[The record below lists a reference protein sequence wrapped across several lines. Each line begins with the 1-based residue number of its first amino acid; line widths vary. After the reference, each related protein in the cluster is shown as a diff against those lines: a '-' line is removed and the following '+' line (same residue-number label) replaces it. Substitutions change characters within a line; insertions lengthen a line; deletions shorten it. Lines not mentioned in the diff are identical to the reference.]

1 MNVFDLAARLMLDK
15 KEYDKGLD
23 EAESKGSK
31 FGAGLKAA
39 AGVTAAGIAAV
50 GSAAA
55 AAGTAIVKNTGEVA
69 EYGDNIDKMSQKMGI
84 SAEAYQEWDAI
95 MQHSGTT
102 IDALKPSMKTLAN
115 AAQEG
120 DEAFQKLGIS
130 EQEVATLSQEDLFAR
145 VITGLQGMEEGTERT
160 AITAK
165 LLGRGAT
172 ELGALLNTS
181 AEDTEKMRQRVHELG
196 GVMSNEAV
204 KAAATYQD
212 TLQDMQTAV
221 DGLKRNLVGEFMPA
235 ITEVMSGLTEIF
247 TGNTDEGLEQISE
260 GITGVVDTIAE
271 ILPQVLEIGGN
282 IVLNLGTAIIDN
294 LPTLATSA
302 VDMITTLASG
312 IVDNL
317 PMILQTGIQV
327 LLAITQ
333 GVSENL
339 PTLIPAMVDAIVL
352 MADTLTQPDNLLML
366 IDTAVE
372 LIMALVEGLAK
383 ATPKLIKGVWTV
395 FKNLGTAL
403 GERLAEVYLMI
414 SDWASGLWD
423 KFKTWGKD
431 LIDNFISGI
440 KQKFTD
446 IKNAFKEIGELIK
459 SLIGFSEPKEGP
471 LSQFHTFA
479 PDMIDLFIE
488 GINSKKSEL
497 YSAVSSAF
505 DFSNAMTAPQY
516 SRGNV
521 PHGKYQRGG
530 EVQEIEEKETPSVS
544 QIVDN
549 QTIQELAKDVSLIR
563 GVFYDPTNE
572 VWGDTGV
579 EKNTGQMAYAL
590 LRMEDN
596 IGFISQDIRDIRD
609 IFYDTAYDVWDENGR
624 SNTAKVGGPLAKM
637 ESVTDYIWQACEY
650 LKYQTDQVI
659 SELRMQN
666 DMFSRGIAGVEISN
680 TRELKLQNV

>member
-120 DEAFQKLGIS
+120 SDAFQKLGIS
-130 EQEVATLSQEDLFAR
+130 EAEVATLSQEDLFSR

-366 IDTAVE
+366 IDTAAE

-383 ATPKLIKGVWTV
+383 ATPNLLKGVWTV

-414 SDWASGLWD
+414 SDWFSGLWD

-431 LIDNFISGI
+431 LIDNFIGGI

-459 SLIGFSEPKEGP
+459 SLIGFSEPEDGP
-471 LSQFHTFA
+471 LSNFHTYA
-479 PDMIDLFIE
+479 PDMIDLFTKGIKDNE
-488 GINSKKSEL
+488 GKLRRQMEESFN
-497 YSAVSSAF
+497 
-505 DFSNAMTAPQY
+505 FSDVATSPEMQVNAAGIGMANAQGGSYQY
-516 SRGNV
+516 SRGYNV
-521 PHGKYQRGG
+521 EEDIHELLNLFRTGKARTGA
-530 EVQEIEEKETPSVS
+530 EIT
-544 QIVDN
+544 
-549 QTIQELAKDVSLIR
+549 
-563 GVFYDPTNE
+563 
-572 VWGDTGV
+572 
-579 EKNTGQMAYAL
+579 
-590 LRMEDN
+590 
-596 IGFISQDIRDIRD
+596 
-609 IFYDTAYDVWDENGR
+609 
-624 SNTAKVGGPLAKM
+624 
-637 ESVTDYIWQACEY
+637 
-650 LKYQTDQVI
+650 
-659 SELRMQN
+659 
-666 DMFSRGIAGVEISN
+666 N
-680 TRELKLQNV
+680 TRELVRANG

>member
-120 DEAFQKLGIS
+120 SDAFQKLGIS

-181 AEDTEKMRQRVHELG
+181 AEDTEQMRQRVHELG

-383 ATPKLIKGVWTV
+383 ATPNLLKGVWTV

-431 LIDNFISGI
+431 LIDNFIGGI

-459 SLIGFSEPKEGP
+459 SLIGFSEPEDGP
-471 LSQFHTFA
+471 LSNFHTYA
-479 PDMIDLFIE
+479 PDMIDLFTKGIKDNE
-488 GINSKKSEL
+488 GKLRRQMEESFNFSDVATSPEMQVNAAGIGMAN
-497 YSAVSSAF
+497 AQGSSY
-505 DFSNAMTAPQY
+505 QY
-516 SRGNV
+516 SKGYNV
-521 PHGKYQRGG
+521 EEDIHELLNLFRTGKARTGA
-530 EVQEIEEKETPSVS
+530 EIT
-544 QIVDN
+544 
-549 QTIQELAKDVSLIR
+549 
-563 GVFYDPTNE
+563 
-572 VWGDTGV
+572 
-579 EKNTGQMAYAL
+579 
-590 LRMEDN
+590 
-596 IGFISQDIRDIRD
+596 
-609 IFYDTAYDVWDENGR
+609 
-624 SNTAKVGGPLAKM
+624 
-637 ESVTDYIWQACEY
+637 
-650 LKYQTDQVI
+650 
-659 SELRMQN
+659 
-666 DMFSRGIAGVEISN
+666 N
-680 TRELKLQNV
+680 TRELVRANG

>member
-120 DEAFQKLGIS
+120 SDAFQKLGIS
-130 EQEVATLSQEDLFAR
+130 EQEVATLSQEELFSR

-302 VDMITTLASG
+302 VDMITTLSSG

-383 ATPKLIKGVWTV
+383 ATPNLLKGVWTV

-459 SLIGFSEPKEGP
+459 SLIGFSEPEDGP
-471 LSQFHTFA
+471 LSNFHTYA
-479 PDMIDLFIE
+479 PDMIDLFTKGIKDNE
-488 GINSKKSEL
+488 GKLRRQMEESFNFSDVATSPEMQVNAAGIGMATSSKNSIYYTKKYNVEDEVHEL
-497 YSAVSSAF
+497 LVLLQTGRARMGAEIT
-505 DFSNAMTAPQY
+505 NA
-516 SRGNV
+516 
-521 PHGKYQRGG
+521 
-530 EVQEIEEKETPSVS
+530 
-544 QIVDN
+544 
-549 QTIQELAKDVSLIR
+549 
-563 GVFYDPTNE
+563 
-572 VWGDTGV
+572 
-579 EKNTGQMAYAL
+579 
-590 LRMEDN
+590 
-596 IGFISQDIRDIRD
+596 
-609 IFYDTAYDVWDENGR
+609 
-624 SNTAKVGGPLAKM
+624 
-637 ESVTDYIWQACEY
+637 
-650 LKYQTDQVI
+650 
-659 SELRMQN
+659 
-666 DMFSRGIAGVEISN
+666 
-680 TRELKLQNV
+680 RELKLQNV